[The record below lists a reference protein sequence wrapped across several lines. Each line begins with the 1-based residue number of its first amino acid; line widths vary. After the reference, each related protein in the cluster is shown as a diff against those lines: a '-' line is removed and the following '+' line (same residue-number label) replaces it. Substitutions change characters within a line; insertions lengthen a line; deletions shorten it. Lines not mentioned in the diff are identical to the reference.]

1 MNKQKFWIGASLS
14 LLVAAQ
20 AALAH
25 ITLESPKAI
34 AGEGYKAVLRVG
46 HGCTG
51 GAATTALSVLI
62 PEGVTNA
69 KPMPKAGWAIVVKKM
84 KLAEP
89 LNVYGRTITE
99 TVQEITWTAT
109 SKEAAIGDDQYD
121 EFIVRGT
128 LPAKAG
134 VLWWKT
140 VQSCANSKNEWTEVP
155 AQGTSIKGLKGPAA
169 PLEVVPATPIPAAVS
184 APVHQH

>member
-1 MNKQKFWIGASLS
+1 MNKQKFWLTASLT

-25 ITLESPKAI
+25 VTLENPKAT

-46 HGCTG
+46 HACTAG
-51 GAATTALSVLI
+51 GMTTALSVLI
-62 PEGVTNA
+62 PEGVSNP
-69 KPMPKAGWAIVVKKM
+69 KPMPKAGWAVVVKKI

-89 LNVYGRTITE
+89 LVVYGRTITE
-99 TVQEITWTAT
+99 VVQEVTWTAA
-109 SKEAAIGDDQYD
+109 SKEAAISDDQYD

-140 VQSCANSKNEWTEVP
+140 VQTCDNGKSEWTEVP

-169 PLEVVPATPIPAAVS
+169 PLEVLPRTETVATPAA
-184 APVHQH
+184 AMPHH